1 MSKRKIAVLMTCHN
15 RVAKTLECLGYAYR
29 SMEKCPYAEFKV
41 HLVDDGSTDGTADR
55 VREIHPEVN
64 VIPGS
69 GNLYWA
75 GGMRL
80 AWTTAATEQDP
91 DAYIWLNDDS
101 NLRPEAFDMLLR
113 ADQLAEGR
121 AVVCGSFVSAVT
133 GKITYGGR
141 LDSPEF
147 LAPDGTLQKCETIS
161 GNFVLVPRS
170 VFQAIGG
177 LDKVF
182 RHAIADFDY
191 GRRAIATGFRCVVAP
206 EIAGTCESNPRLP
219 RWCLPE
225 VPVIQR
231 FRNLYSP
238 LAYAQPLPF
247 FVYERRHFGLA
258 LALRHFLSIHLR
270 AAFPRLWKKE

>member
-1 MSKRKIAVLMTCHN
+1 MTCHN
-15 RVAKTLECLGYAYR
+15 RVAKTLECLGNAYR
-29 SMEKCPYAEFKV
+29 SMEKCPHAEFEI

-55 VREIHPEVN
+55 VRETYPGVKI
-64 VIPGS
+64 IRGS
-69 GNLYWA
+69 GDLFWA

-80 AWTTAATEQDP
+80 AWKTAATSQDA

-101 NLRPEAFDMLLR
+101 NLHPEAFSMLLE
-113 ADQLAEGR
+113 ADRLAEGR
-121 AVVCGSFVSAVT
+121 AVICGSFVSAVT

-141 LDSPEF
+141 LEGPEF
-147 LAPDGTLQKCETIS
+147 IVPDGTLRECRTIS
-161 GNFVLVPRS
+161 GNFVLVPRA
-170 VFQAIGG
+170 VFHAIGG
-177 LDKVF
+177 LDKAF
-182 RHAIADFDY
+182 KHAIADFDY
-191 GRRAIATGFRCVVAP
+191 GRRALAAGFRCLVAP
-206 EIAGTCESNPRLP
+206 GIAGTCESNPRLP

-225 VPVIQR
+225 VPVVQR

-270 AAFPRLWKKE
+270 AAFPRLWNRK